1 MQNNIIKVTLWGKE
15 VGSLF
20 WDNRRKRSVFSYHPD
35 FVKGDLD
42 IAPLSASIRDPRN
55 RMAFYGQPNDDV
67 FAGLP
72 AFIADSLPGRW
83 GNAVFDAWAAE
94 NHIRAS
100 EITAVDK
107 LSFIGKRGMGALEF
121 EPAQELN
128 QTRNFQ
134 LAELYNKAMEILHGR
149 EETHIAGKDL
159 SLDALYEVGTSAG
172 GNHSKAVIAINKQ
185 TGDIR
190 SGQIMLPEGYTYYL
204 LKFAETRYYPLTQVE
219 MAYADMAKIAGIR
232 MMPSELIEIGNEWH
246 FLTER
251 YDRKAQQK
259 VHTQSLAAM
268 NPEASSYEQLM
279 EVCNNLRLPYA
290 EKEETF
296 RRAVFNILTTN
307 VDAHIRNFEFMME
320 QDGVWHITPAF
331 DLTFSCYNPHNKLDT
346 YHYLSLN
353 GKRTAITYNDMVT
366 FARVFKIEHPDKII
380 RQCVEAVKC
389 FRDFATK
396 YQIDKYWQNL
406 IEGHFAEMNPDLLS
420 ELHLY
425 KPSTYDFIIESY
437 DIRIENAHWEEMS
450 NGAKRLTAKLNGT
463 EYKATVSPKSKLGKA
478 VTDDGGIKMSQE
490 AIKRYVE
497 ELLLPKYLES
507 QNTLDTPL

>member
-20 WDNRRKRSVFSYHPD
+20 WDERRKRSVFSYHPD
-35 FVKGDLD
+35 FIREGID
-42 IAPLSASIRDPRN
+42 IAPLSASIHNPRN
-55 RMAFYGQPNDDV
+55 KMPLYGQPNDEIY
-67 FAGLP
+67 AGLP
-72 AFIADSLPGRW
+72 AFIADSLPGKW
-83 GNAVFDAWAAE
+83 GNAVFNAWAAE
-94 NHIRAS
+94 NHVRAS

-107 LSFIGKRGMGALEF
+107 LSFIGKRGMGALEY

-128 QTRNFQ
+128 QTQSLQ
-134 LAELYNKAMEILHGR
+134 LVELYNKAMEILQGR
-149 EETHIAGKDL
+149 EETHISGKDL
-159 SLDALYEVGTSAG
+159 TLDALYEVGTSAG

-219 MAYADMAKIAGIR
+219 MAYADMAKMAGIQ
-232 MMPSELIEIGNEWH
+232 MMPSKLIEIGNEWH

-251 YDRKAQQK
+251 YDRKPSHK

-268 NPEASSYEQLM
+268 DPEASSYEQLM
-279 EVCNNLRLPYA
+279 EVCNKLHLPY
-290 EKEETF
+290 EEREETF

-331 DLTFSCYNPHNKLDT
+331 DLTFSCYNPNNKLDA
-346 YHYLSLN
+346 YHYLSMN
-353 GKRTAITYNDMVT
+353 GKRTAITYNDMVV
-366 FARVFKIEHPDKII
+366 FARTFKIDQPDKII
-380 RQCVEAVKC
+380 RQCVEAVKS
-389 FRDFATK
+389 FRDFAAK
-396 YQIDKYWQNL
+396 YQVNEYWQDL

-425 KPSTYDFIIESY
+425 KPSTYDFVLEP
-437 DIRIENAHWEEMS
+437 DGLRIENAHWEEMS
-450 NGAKRLTAKLNGT
+450 NGAKRLTASLNGT
-463 EYKATVSPKSKLGKA
+463 EYKATVSPTSQRGRS
-478 VTDDGGIKMSQE
+478 VTADGGIKMPRKAME
-490 AIKRYVE
+490 RYVK
-497 ELLLPKYLES
+497 ELLLPKYLE
-507 QNTLDTPL
+507 TH